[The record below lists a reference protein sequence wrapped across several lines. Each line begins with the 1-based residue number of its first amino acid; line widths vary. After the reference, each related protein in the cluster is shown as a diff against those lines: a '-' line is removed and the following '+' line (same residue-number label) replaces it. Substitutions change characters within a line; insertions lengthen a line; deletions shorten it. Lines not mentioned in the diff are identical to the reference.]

1 MNDSLPIDFDASEEE
16 SNILI
21 EDNGSKIKVEDSMD
35 HDLHIST
42 INKPSETA
50 NEMEEGELTSSKS
63 LEIEAKKSETKT
75 H

>member
-16 SNILI
+16 YNILI

-35 HDLHIST
+35 HDLHISI